1 MMSGTG
7 EKRPASEEDC
17 RRLQRELDS
26 VRVRH
31 RVAVNDLR
39 NSLQYRIG
47 EMIVD
52 LRSIEGWRHL
62 PSRLRSVFRL
72 ILQKRRRRRKP
83 TFGITTAS
91 PNRPDISAAII
102 LDEFSDACWQA
113 EFKSIALPRSAS
125 PDELGDS
132 DFLLVESL
140 WDGPQ
145 SSWRYT
151 MSSGRVDDRLL
162 ALLSAARE
170 RAIPTIFWNKEDPT
184 NYERFIA
191 TAKAFDWVFTT
202 DQDCLEA
209 YRTDLGHSRVA
220 NLMFAAQP
228 KLHNPIGSQDFQTSS
243 ICFAGS
249 WRGDKYPERA
259 AHLEFLLDAARKSG
273 DVVIYDRESQY
284 STSNYPSRFAD
295 LVRPTL
301 NYEEMLAEYRRHAVF
316 LNTNSAEKSSTMLS
330 RRVFE
335 LLACGTPVVSG
346 PSLAVEEVFGG
357 LVPVVS
363 TEAEAADQLTMLLN
377 DSSYRR
383 KRGHLGYRYVHS
395 KHTYSH
401 RLSEIGDFLGAEA
414 LSAIPEPPVD
424 WICVSQ
430 RPQMIQN
437 LVSNYRRQT
446 YKNKRFI
453 LVLNSDQ
460 YDQVNVDRLLSDVP
474 NSRVISVS
482 EDKTLGD
489 CLNIAISESDSE
501 FFAKI
506 DDDDFYGTNYLSD
519 LVLATKYA
527 DASIFGK
534 RSIYALIERDKSLY
548 FRNQGYEFSYTDF
561 VAGGTLLVRRS
572 DVTGLRFESVPS
584 GTDSLFLRSA
594 GSMGLRVFS
603 TDRFNYVMNRR
614 SDTESHTWKIDE
626 SDFLRNSVL
635 EKRNAR
641 VEDAEL

>member
-1 MMSGTG
+1 MSSTS
-7 EKRPASEEDC
+7 ETRPRSAEEY

-31 RVAVNDLR
+31 RVAVNELR

-52 LRSIEGWRHL
+52 LRSLQGWRHL
-62 PSRLRSVFRL
+62 PLRLQTIFRL
-72 ILQKRRRRRKP
+72 VLQKRRPRRKP
-83 TFGITTAS
+83 QDGVLIPS
-91 PNRPDISAAII
+91 PNRPDISVATI
-102 LDEFSDACWQA
+102 LDEFSNACWQA

-125 PDELGDS
+125 PNDLDGS

-151 MSSGRVDDRLL
+151 MSSGRADDRLL

-170 RAIPTIFWNKEDPT
+170 RSLPTIFWNKEDPT

-209 YRTDLGHSRVA
+209 YRRDLGHSRVA

-228 KLHNPIGSQDFQTSS
+228 KLHNPIGSQDFQPSS
-243 ICFAGS
+243 VCFAGS

-259 AHLEFLLDAARKSG
+259 EHLGFLLDAARKSG
-273 DVVIYDRESQY
+273 DVVIYDRESEY
-284 STSNYPSRFAD
+284 STSSYPSRFAD
-295 LVRPTL
+295 YIRPALT
-301 NYEEMLAEYRRHAVF
+301 YKEMLAEYRRHAVF

-346 PSLAVEEVFGG
+346 PSLAVEEVFDG

-363 TEAEAADQLTMLLN
+363 TEAEAADQLAMLLD
-377 DSSYRR
+377 DSSNRR
-383 KRGHLGYRYVHS
+383 KRGHLGYRFVHS
-395 KHTYSH
+395 QHTYSH
-401 RLSEIGDFLGAEA
+401 RLSEIGDVLEIEA

-430 RPQMIQN
+430 RPEMIHN

-446 YKNKRFI
+446 YTNARFI
-453 LVLNSDQ
+453 LVLNSDG
-460 YDQVNVDRLLSDVP
+460 YDQANVENLLSDVP
-474 NSRVISVS
+474 NSRVISVPK
-482 EDKTLGD
+482 EKTLGD
-489 CLNIAISESDSE
+489 CLNIAIAESDSE

-506 DDDDFYGTNYLSD
+506 DDDDFYGADYLSD
-519 LVLATKYA
+519 LVLATKYT

-548 FRNQGYEFSYTDF
+548 IRNQGYEFSYTDF

-572 DVTGLRFESVPS
+572 DVVGLRFEDVLS

-594 GSMGLRVFS
+594 VSMGLRVFS

-614 SDTESHTWKIDE
+614 FDSDSHTWKINE